1 MKKNESNDCK
11 WKLCC
16 SFYSFYSEDESLF
29 GQWFQDTLSSTSPVT
44 SPSPQPPARQKT
56 EGGEAGDSG
65 TETTPSGRSFQ
76 MALEE
81 VSDGPTNWV

>member
-1 MKKNESNDCK
+1 M
-11 WKLCC
+11 
-16 SFYSFYSEDESLF
+16 
-29 GQWFQDTLSSTSPVT
+29 

-81 VSDGPTNWV
+81 VSDGPTNWVWLLGFYNYNLEGEFSESTWVRVSREL